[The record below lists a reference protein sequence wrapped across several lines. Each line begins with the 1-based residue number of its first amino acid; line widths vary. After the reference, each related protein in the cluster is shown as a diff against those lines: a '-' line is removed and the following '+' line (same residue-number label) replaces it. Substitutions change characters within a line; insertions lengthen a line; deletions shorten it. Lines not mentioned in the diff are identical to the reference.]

1 MRQPAIARGSPRQ
14 AWKLQGMSTS
24 LPAVCC
30 PHCKNELPDANAN
43 FCVRCGL
50 ALRQPCPGCSVEL
63 STPPGDFTNCS
74 SCNCSLWACQDCARV
89 YHLDRTSCLNSY
101 CPSKGKFWTSRFG
114 NDTWEPRRGLQA
126 IPTIHPA
133 DSALIPGW
141 LAGGAKE
148 RRHPSLHHSG
158 LVISVQETGV
168 LELWAERGAPRPN
181 EGDEFREE
189 SVCLVRLDLGQAASG
204 RPLLHHGLPIILGN
218 DALWVLEL
226 TSNPSLGS
234 RVDIPGSQGP
244 LRAVSLAET
253 LLLLSPEGLWEVD
266 PSTRSAHR
274 ISGQGAD
281 PTVEP
286 VTDGISQTF
295 YIGSDGHPR
304 LHRLGSEPVRM
315 EQPSWNAPPEWALH
329 ADRFLLFW
337 RNQLGYHDEQ
347 GQFQTQELPATVVSR
362 PVYDAQA
369 ERLILLLSDHTI
381 RTCSTTGERF
391 SFLCEMPGT
400 PTTGAL
406 RLGSKVYYG
415 SDGRYLCADEEA
427 MLPRLNSAPW
437 GELSY
442 ANGRLFGTTKEGQ
455 LFCFCL

>member
-1 MRQPAIARGSPRQ
+1 
-14 AWKLQGMSTS
+14 MSTS
-24 LPAVCC
+24 LSASYC
-30 PHCKNELPDANAN
+30 PHCQHELTDSNAN
-43 FCVRCGL
+43 FCVRCGT
-50 ALRQPCPGCSVEL
+50 ALRQPCPGCSARL
-63 STPPGDFTNCS
+63 STPAEDFTSCS
-74 SCNCSLWACQDCARV
+74 SCGCHLWACQDCSRV

-114 NDTWEPRRGLQA
+114 GDTWEPRRGHQ
-126 IPTIHPA
+126 TVSSTHRT
-133 DSALIPGW
+133 DSALVPGW
-141 LAGGAKE
+141 LAGGGKE
-148 RRHPSLHHSG
+148 RRFPSLHHSG
-158 LVISVQETGV
+158 LVISVQESGI

-189 SVCLVRLDLGQAASG
+189 SVCLVRLDLGESASG
-204 RPLLHHGLPIILGN
+204 PPLLHHGLPVILGTSS
-218 DALWVLEL
+218 LWVLEL

-234 RVDIPGSQGP
+234 RVDLPSSQGP
-244 LRAVSLAET
+244 LRAVSLAER

-266 PSTRSAHR
+266 LTARSAQKV
-274 ISGQGAD
+274 SDQGAGATLD
-281 PTVEP
+281 PVSDGIDQTLYLG
-286 VTDGISQTF
+286 TDGR
-295 YIGSDGHPR
+295 PR
-304 LHRLGSEPVRM
+304 HHRLGSEPTTLEVAGWS
-315 EQPSWNAPPEWALH
+315 EPAEWAIH

-337 RNQLGYHDEQ
+337 RNQLGILDDDGLIH
-347 GQFQTQELPATVVSR
+347 TQELPATMVAR
-362 PVYDAQA
+362 PVYEAQA
-369 ERLILLLSDHTI
+369 QRLIVLLSDHTI
-381 RTCSTTGERF
+381 RSCSTRGERF

-400 PTTGAL
+400 PTTGPL